1 MKSTVYFT
9 MQASPLGELTLAA
22 TDKGLCGLYFPSHQ
36 PAPKREGWKR
46 DDGPRFDGARAWL
59 ENFFAGKKPGKLP
72 KLAPLQGTPFQ
83 RCVWD
88 ALRSIPRGKTTT
100 YGEIAR
106 EIGAEKAVRAVGAAV
121 GRNPL
126 SLFIPCHRVVGKNGS
141 LTGYAGGV
149 ERKKRLLELE
159 GIPASLS

>member
-46 DDGPRFDGARAWL
+46 DDGPRFDGARDWL
-59 ENFFAGKKPGKLP
+59 ENFLSGKKPGKLP
-72 KLAPLQGTPFQ
+72 KLAPQEGTPFQ

-159 GIPASLS
+159 GIPANLR